1 MTCRGRS
8 TRVTV
13 LLLHPRGGAIMLPPG
28 HFAVKCGC
36 GMVGGCRQPD
46 APAGT
51 PSSGTHLC
59 ALCDRRV
66 VKFSNPTKSNM
77 MQRASAEEASRLR
90 ETKGK
95 SIKCPVTASPSEMQ
109 AVKKSYLATVKVTAQ
124 SGQLRVT
131 NPHLKSSAD

>member
-1 MTCRGRS
+1 M
-8 TRVTV
+8 TV

-59 ALCDRRV
+59 TLCDRRV

-77 MQRASAEEASRLR
+77 MQRASAEEATLTCGQQRWELAGPGITRTQTHARALR
-90 ETKGK
+90 MWDGTGV
-95 SIKCPVTASPSEMQ
+95 ITAFKQ
-109 AVKKSYLATVKVTAQ
+109 AYAHGVPTL
-124 SGQLRVT
+124 
-131 NPHLKSSAD
+131 